1 MRKGNL
7 IAGLICA
14 ALAVYIIVTCMGYPT
29 AESYG
34 TGVPGPGLWPGIVA
48 LLLLI
53 CSIGLIAGTL
63 MMKKDALPE
72 LPMLTEGTKRVYISM
87 AILVVYVASL
97 SVLGFILPSIAML
110 IVFIQWFG
118 KMKVWKTVIIS
129 AASTLVVY
137 FVFKSL
143 LNVPVDFGM
152 FYL

>member
-1 MRKGNL
+1 MRKGNI
-7 IAGLICA
+7 IAGLICG
-14 ALAVYIIVTCMGYPT
+14 ALAVYIIITCMGYPT

-63 MMKKDALPE
+63 MMKKEELPE
-72 LPMLTEGTKRVYISM
+72 LPMLTEGTKRVYATMI
-87 AILVVYVASL
+87 ILIVYVASL
-97 SVLGFILPSIAML
+97 SVLGFIIPSIAML
-110 IVFIQWFG
+110 LVFIQWFG
-118 KMKVWKTVIIS
+118 KMKIWKTVIIS
-129 AASTLVVY
+129 VAAALVVY
-137 FVFKSL
+137 FVFKNL